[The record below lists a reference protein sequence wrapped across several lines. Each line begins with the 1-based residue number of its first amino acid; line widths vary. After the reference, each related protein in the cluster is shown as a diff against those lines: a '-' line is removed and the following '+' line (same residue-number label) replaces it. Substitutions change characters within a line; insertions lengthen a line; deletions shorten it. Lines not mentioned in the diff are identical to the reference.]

1 MNVIAFN
8 KIEHDVVRKPV
19 PTFRHHALAPLWVW
33 FAVDEVPSWQTVV
46 GGGIVMTG
54 VVAQILVGHG
64 TDRLTF
70 VDDVKAGTG

>member
-1 MNVIAFN
+1 MSSENPCRLFGIM
-8 KIEHDVVRKPV
+8 
-19 PTFRHHALAPLWVW
+19 LWHLSRVW